1 MMEKTINLM
10 TDEEFESICT
20 RCGACC
26 GAYDGDPCEELR
38 QGEDGLYYCQV
49 YENRLGQHHTVKGLE
64 MDCVHITTKLNESWI
79 GDELCAYK
87 KLMKEGKL

>member
-1 MMEKTINLM
+1 MEKTINLM

-38 QGEDGLYYCQV
+38 QGEDGLYYCAV
-49 YENRLGQHHTVKGLE
+49 YENRLGKHHTVKGLE
-64 MDCVHITTKLNESWI
+64 MDCVRITTKLKESWI